1 MADSP
6 VVLWQNPGEEDR
18 GRGPGGR
25 FCTKTRGLYVRV
37 RERERESEI

>member
-18 GRGPGGR
+18 GRGQVLLENKR
-25 FCTKTRGLYVRV
+25 AVHVCELKAARKRDFY
-37 RERERESEI
+37 